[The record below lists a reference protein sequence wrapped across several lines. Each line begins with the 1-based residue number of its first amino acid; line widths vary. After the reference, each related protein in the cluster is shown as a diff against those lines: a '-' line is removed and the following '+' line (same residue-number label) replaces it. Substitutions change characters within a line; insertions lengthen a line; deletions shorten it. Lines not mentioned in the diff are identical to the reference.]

1 MAFGGDPLSKTD
13 QLYVDR
19 VAAGSFSLPEAER
32 VANRRQ
38 VPWPFMRPWVKR
50 NERTTQEGPKQEI
63 YHDILT
69 TNPSFLGLVMNQ
81 LTNQ

>member
-1 MAFGGDPLSKTD
+1 M
-13 QLYVDR
+13 
-19 VAAGSFSLPEAER
+19 AAGSFGLPEAER

-38 VPWPFMRPWVKR
+38 VPWPLMRPWVKR